1 MNLDLDSTQTLLRD
15 SVREYLE
22 AELPF
27 DRVRACERDHCWDE
41 TLWKGVL
48 EQGWLALPFA
58 EAHGGAG
65 GSLVDAGLLLEEFAR
80 RAAVVPLAE
89 TLACTLVLAE
99 AGADAETHVSALLE
113 GRAVPVP
120 ALLDP
125 SDALDR
131 VDLELGAD
139 GTLTGEKLF
148 VDYGAP
154 ATHHLVAARDA
165 DGDGLFLVDAAESVC
180 CEPLHTIGR
189 TPSSRAHYERASAAR
204 VGGADALARL
214 RMLGRTFAAVQCLG
228 SAQQALDMT
237 VEYARVREAFGR
249 PIGTF
254 QAVQH
259 HGANMAIQVA
269 SSRFLVYETL
279 HSLGHGAATARQ
291 VALAK
296 ASASRMVPDV
306 TLLAHQIHGGNG
318 IIEENDLYFFTL
330 RGKDRSLAWGSA
342 EECLV
347 EAAAEVDDER
357 EWLC

>member
-1 MNLDLDSTQTLLRD
+1 
-15 SVREYLE
+15 
-22 AELPF
+22 
-27 DRVRACERDHCWDE
+27 
-41 TLWKGVL
+41 
-48 EQGWLALPFA
+48 
-58 EAHGGAG
+58 
-65 GSLVDAGLLLEEFAR
+65 
-80 RAAVVPLAE
+80 
-89 TLACTLVLAE
+89 
-99 AGADAETHVSALLE
+99 LLE

-306 TLLAHQIHGGNG
+306 TLLSHQIHGGNG

>member
-27 DRVRACERDHCWDE
+27 DRVRACERDNTWDE

-89 TLACTLVLAE
+89 SLACTLVLAE
-99 AGADAETHVSALLE
+99 AEANAEGHVSALLE

-120 ALLDP
+120 ALLDA

-131 VDLELGAD
+131 VDLELGSD
-139 GTLTGEKLF
+139 STITGEKFF
-148 VDYGAP
+148 VDYGDA
-154 ATHHLVAARDA
+154 ATHHVVAARDGS
-165 DGDGLFLVDAAESVC
+165 GDGLFLVENGSAVS

-189 TPSSRAHYERASAAR
+189 TPSSRVRYERADAVR

-214 RMLGRTFAAVQCLG
+214 RMLGRSFAAVQCLG
-228 SAQQALDMT
+228 SAQQSLDMT
-237 VEYARVREAFGR
+237 IEYARMREAFGR
-249 PIGTF
+249 AIGTF

-269 SSRFLVYETL
+269 STRFLVYETL
-279 HSLGHGAATARQ
+279 HALGRGAATPRQ
-291 VALAK
+291 VALTK
-296 ASASRMVPDV
+296 ASASRMAPDV

-347 EAAAEVDDER
+347 EAAAEVDGDR

>member
-15 SVREYLE
+15 SVREYLA
-22 AELPF
+22 AEVPF
-27 DRVRACERDHCWDE
+27 DRVRACERDGTWDE

-58 EAHGGAG
+58 EAAGGAG

-89 TLACTLVLAE
+89 ALAASLVLAE
-99 AGADAETHVSALLE
+99 AGSEAERHVTSLLE
-113 GRAVPVP
+113 GRALVVP
-120 ALLDP
+120 ALQGANP
-125 SDALDR
+125 ASDRL
-131 VDLELGAD
+131 DLERAED
-139 GTLTGEKLF
+139 GSLSGEKRF
-148 VDYGAP
+148 VDYA
-154 ATHHLVAARDA
+154 AHASHHLVAARDA
-165 DGDGLFLVDAAESVC
+165 EGDALFLVEVGAATR
-180 CEPLHTIGR
+180 CEPLRTIGR
-189 TPSSRAHYERASAAR
+189 TPSSRVFYEKAPAVR
-204 VGGADALARL
+204 VGGADSLARL

-228 SAQQALDMT
+228 SAQQALDAT

-249 PIGTF
+249 AIGTF

-259 HGANMAIQVA
+259 HGANMATQVA
-269 SSRFLVYETL
+269 AVRFLVFEAL
-279 HSLGHGAATARQ
+279 HALGRGEATPRQ
-291 VALAK
+291 IALAK
-296 ASASRMVPDV
+296 ASASRMVPEV

-347 EAAAEVDDER
+347 EAAGCVEDAR